1 MKMKDLKVV
10 FMGTPDFAVP
20 ILKMLIE
27 NTNVVMVVSQPDKLV
42 GRKKILTPT
51 PVKELALSHNIEVY
65 QPIKLKD
72 DINPIIKKNPDI
84 IITCAYG
91 QLVPKHLLMNPNY
104 GCINVHA
111 SLLSEYRGGAPIH
124 RCLMDCAEKTGV
136 TIMYMDETLDT
147 GNIINSKEYIIKNDD
162 DVGTLHEKLSVLG
175 AEVLLKTLPKI
186 IDGTNFDIPQDN
198 GSATYAY
205 NITREDEHLNFNR
218 TSKEVWNH
226 VRALS
231 PWPLS
236 YTIIDDIEIKIIKC
250 HIGKNISELSPG
262 TISVLNKKELGIQ
275 TNDGVIYLDR
285 VKPFGKKE
293 MAITDFIN
301 GLDKAKILNSI
312 VK

>member
-1 MKMKDLKVV
+1 MELKDLKVV

-42 GRKKILTPT
+42 GRKKVLTPT
-51 PVKELALSHNIEVY
+51 PVKELATNYGIEVY
-65 QPIKLKD
+65 QPAKISD
-72 DINPIIKKNPDI
+72 DINPIIRKKPDI

-91 QLVPKHLLMNPNY
+91 QIVPKHLLMSPNY

-111 SLLSEYRGGAPIH
+111 SLLPEYRGGAPIH
-124 RCLMDCAEKTGV
+124 RCLMDGAEKTGV

-147 GNIINSKEYIIKNDD
+147 GNIINSKEYIIEDTDN
-162 DVGTLHEKLSVLG
+162 VGTLHEKLSALG
-175 AEVLLKTLPKI
+175 AELLLKTLPKI
-186 IDGTNFDIPQDN
+186 VDGTNFDIPQDN
-198 GSATYAY
+198 EMATYAY
-205 NITREDEHLNFNR
+205 NIKREDEHINFNK
-218 TSKEVWNH
+218 TSKEIWNH
-226 VRALS
+226 VRALN

-236 YTIIDDIEIKIIKC
+236 NTIIDDVEIKVLNC
-250 HIGKNISELSPG
+250 HIGEKISDLSPG

-275 TNDGVIYLDR
+275 TIDGIIYLDR

-293 MAITDFIN
+293 MDITDYIN
-301 GLDKAKILNSI
+301 GLDKEKILNSI